1 MIGTGDICLDGDQ
14 YDTLSRNTAE
24 ILRWVK
30 EAQWRL
36 DWYHRDA
43 LSKHIRPGI

>member
-1 MIGTGDICLDGDQ
+1 MAD
-14 YDTLSRNTAE
+14 

-36 DWYHRDA
+36 DYYRGEGQLDGREDG
-43 LSKHIRPGI
+43 SGTVSSD